1 MKLSF
6 TSPEGWQMPEDATPG
21 QPFQAV
27 GTFLAD
33 EDGNLTLTAIDGT
46 EIPMMEDDEME
57 MEDEGM
63 EIEVTM
69 PEKEMSE
76 EEDMMDRAKKMGVFK

>member
-1 MKLSF
+1 
-6 TSPEGWQMPEDATPG
+6 MPEDATPG

-33 EDGNLTLTAIDGT
+33 EDGNITLTAIDGT
-46 EIPMMEDDEME
+46 EIPVMEDDEME
-57 MEDEGM
+57 MENEGV
-63 EIEVTM
+63 EVEVKM

>member
-6 TSPEGWQMPEDATPG
+6 TSPDGWQMPEDATPG

-33 EDGNLTLTAIDGT
+33 ENGNITLTAIDGT
-46 EIPMMEDDEME
+46 EIAMEDG
-57 MEDEGM
+57 EDEGAEM
-63 EIEVTM
+63 EVEMKI
-69 PEKEMSE
+69 PEKEVSDE
-76 EEDMMDRAKKMGVFK
+76 EEMMGRAKKMGIFA

>member
-1 MKLSF
+1 
-6 TSPEGWQMPEDATPG
+6 MPEDATPG

-33 EDGNLTLTAIDGT
+33 EDGNITLTAIDGT
-46 EIPMMEDDEME
+46 EIPVMEDDEME
-57 MEDEGM
+57 MEDEGV
-63 EIEVTM
+63 EVEVTI

>member
-46 EIPMMEDDEME
+46 EIPVMEDEE
-57 MEDEGM
+57 MEDEGV
-63 EIEVTM
+63 EVEVTM
-69 PEKEMSE
+69 PEEEMSE

>member
-6 TSPEGWQMPEDATPG
+6 TSPDGWQMPEDATPG

-33 EDGNLTLTAIDGT
+33 ENGNITLTAIDGT
-46 EIPMMEDDEME
+46 EIIMDDGEDEEAEME
-57 MEDEGM
+57 VEMK
-63 EIEVTM
+63 I
-69 PEKEMSE
+69 PEKEVSDE
-76 EEDMMDRAKKMGVFK
+76 EEMMGRAKKMGIFA

>member
-6 TSPEGWQMPEDATPG
+6 TSPDGWQMPEDATPG

-33 EDGNLTLTAIDGT
+33 EDGNITLTAIDGT
-46 EIPMMEDDEME
+46 EIVMDDGEDEEAEME
-57 MEDEGM
+57 VEMK
-63 EIEVTM
+63 I
-69 PEKEMSE
+69 PEKEVSDE
-76 EEDMMDRAKKMGVFK
+76 EEMMGRAKKMGIFA

>member
-1 MKLSF
+1 
-6 TSPEGWQMPEDATPG
+6 MPEDATPG

-57 MEDEGM
+57 MEDEGV